1 MARLFGTD
9 GVRGIANSAELSPE
23 LALKLGEAAGRIL
36 GRSERP
42 RVIIGRDTRL
52 SGDMLGAA
60 LAAGVL
66 SAGGD
71 VLDVGIVPTP
81 AVAFLVRELEADA
94 GVVISASHNPPE
106 FNGIKFFS
114 SEGFK
119 LPDDVEDD
127 IESLCRAERDWERP
141 LGDAV
146 GRMSHIPDAAER
158 YIQHAIGTITGD
170 LAGLSIVVDCGHG
183 AAGATTPEALRRLGA
198 DAVAFNCGS
207 DGFDINVG
215 CGSTHLD
222 ALAEEVVRRGADLGF
237 AHDGDADR
245 LLAVDETGA
254 EVDGDVIMAIC
265 AAELHR
271 AGRLPHD
278 TIVSTVMCNLGLD
291 VAMRELGIHV
301 VKAQVG
307 DRYVLEQMR
316 SLGVMLGGEQSGH
329 VIFLEHNTTG
339 DGLVTAL
346 QLAAVVHSAGKPL
359 SEIRKVMRRFPQ
371 SLINVPVADKHA
383 LEGNAA
389 IAQAVASAEAELAGA
404 GRVLVRASGT
414 EPLVRVMVEAAE
426 DDVAQAISQRIAQVV
441 AEQIG

>member
-9 GVRGIANSAELSPE
+9 GVRAVANSAELSPE
-23 LALKLGEAAGRIL
+23 LALRLGEAAGRIL

-42 RVIIGRDTRL
+42 RVVIGRDTRL

-60 LAAGVL
+60 LSAGVL

-71 VLDVGIVPTP
+71 VLDAGIVPTP
-81 AVAFLVRELEADA
+81 AVAFLVRELGADA

-114 SEGFK
+114 GEGFK
-119 LPDDVEDD
+119 LPDGVEDE
-127 IESLCRAERDWERP
+127 IESLCHAERDWERP
-141 LGDAV
+141 VGDAV
-146 GRMSHIPDAAER
+146 GRLTYLDDAAER
-158 YIQHAIGTITGD
+158 YISHAIGTVSGD
-170 LAGLSIVVDCGHG
+170 LHGLSIVVDCGHG
-183 AAGATTPEALRRLGA
+183 ASGGTTPEALRRLGA
-198 DAVAFNCGS
+198 EVIAFNCGS

-215 CGSTHLD
+215 CGSTHLE
-222 ALAEEVVRRGADLGF
+222 ALAEEVVRRGADLGL

-245 LLAVDETGA
+245 LLAVDESGA

-278 TIVSTVMCNLGLD
+278 TIVSTVMCNLGLE
-291 VAMRELGIHV
+291 VAMRELGITV

-316 SLGVMLGGEQSGH
+316 SLGATLGGEQSGH

-346 QLAAVVHSAGKPL
+346 QLASIVHAADKPL
-359 SEIRKVMRRFPQ
+359 SEIRTIMRRYPQ
-371 SLINVPVADKHA
+371 ALVNVPVADKHA
-383 LEGNAA
+383 LDGNAKVAEA
-389 IAQAVASAEAELAGA
+389 IASAEAELAEN

-426 DDVAQAISQRIAQVV
+426 DAVAHSLAQRIAGIV